1 LRSDMESDTPNQLK
15 QLDGFK
21 RLIAQMKEE
30 IDKQAAEQTLSI
42 QQVTSNLQDLQ
53 KTIERVKQEQSAND
67 VSIRTLISEEAR
79 ARTSQL
85 AVLQDSCNG
94 IKNDV
99 ETELKTLKQTM
110 DARVRQRRQGD
121 DELLRRMDEYALSIQ
136 QDHKNH
142 EAFEALVKKE
152 LAEVKQSQK
161 HERVDVNN
169 IVQAGLQALD
179 NQMNN
184 RLALA
189 EVNLTHEIG
198 QAKSA
203 CEGVEKRLSV
213 LFEEMI
219 QLKDRT
225 VPRFD
230 EEVLRTSVERA
241 QRAIENEINARSSS
255 EEVLR
260 QQVDHLSALFESRH
274 GTPLV
279 ESRQGTSVPSV
290 ASDPNSGVDRH
301 SVPKQ
306 VEQPKPQW
314 QDSDLMKQVRSIS
327 TNHLQGNLRIWGRK
341 DENSSMVEPAPG
353 SVLSESSA
361 TQLEK
366 RASQAEKLA
375 IEADNSSAFTS
386 KVRALS
392 ADRFG
397 LATGHTSQR
406 GGYGFRVRHE

>member
-1 LRSDMESDTPNQLK
+1 M
-15 QLDGFK
+15 G
-21 RLIAQMKEE
+21 
-30 IDKQAAEQTLSI
+30 
-42 QQVTSNLQDLQ
+42 
-53 KTIERVKQEQSAND
+53 
-67 VSIRTLISEEAR
+67 
-79 ARTSQL
+79 
-85 AVLQDSCNG
+85 
-94 IKNDV
+94 
-99 ETELKTLKQTM
+99 
-110 DARVRQRRQGD
+110 
-121 DELLRRMDEYALSIQ
+121 
-136 QDHKNH
+136 
-142 EAFEALVKKE
+142 
-152 LAEVKQSQK
+152 
-161 HERVDVNN
+161 
-169 IVQAGLQALD
+169 
-179 NQMNN
+179 
-184 RLALA
+184 
-189 EVNLTHEIG
+189 
-198 QAKSA
+198 
-203 CEGVEKRLSV
+203 
-213 LFEEMI
+213 
-219 QLKDRT
+219 
-225 VPRFD
+225 
-230 EEVLRTSVERA
+230 A
-241 QRAIENEINARSSS
+241 QRAIENEINTRSSS

-274 GTPLV
+274 GTPL

-386 KVRALS
+386 KGRALS

-397 LATGHTSQR
+397 LATGHISQR
-406 GGYGFRVRHE
+406 GGY